1 METMPIT
8 QEMRRLGALATL
20 LAAFTPVAAAAA
32 PATAA
37 PATAAA
43 RPSGAVEAWVT
54 TGDRTR
60 LLARE
65 ADARFSDAMVKMAAD
80 TPVIAI
86 DPATRYQQMAGFG
99 AAMTDASAW
108 LLQKRM
114 APPQREAL
122 MRELFGRAPVAAN
135 GQDIGKGI
143 GLSFTRLTIGA
154 SDFSRSHY
162 SFDDM
167 PPGQGDPQ
175 LSRFSIDPQ
184 RDTVLPAV
192 KAALRVNPQLK
203 VMASPWSAPG
213 WMKSSDSLVKGTLKP
228 EAYDAFARYLNRY
241 VDAMKAEG
249 VPISALTL
257 QNEPHFEP
265 GDYPGMR
272 VDPARRAAFIGGH
285 LGPLLARANP
295 GTAIFDWDHNWD
307 EPDSPAAVLADPAA
321 AKYVSGIA
329 WHCYAGNVG
338 VQATLHDK
346 FPHKDTWF
354 TECSGGRWSPDW
366 AKNLQYF
373 TKTLVIDTTRGWA
386 RGVLFWNL
394 ALDENDSPHLGG
406 CKDCRG
412 VVTIDSRTG
421 AVTRNVEYYALAHAS
436 RFVLPGAYRIA
447 SSEETKGLANVAFRN
462 PDGSVALVVANGA
475 AQAQTFAIK
484 VGRQSFHY
492 TLPASSVATFTWNP
506 AWKDPV

>member
-1 METMPIT
+1 MSIKPMARLRSALPI
-8 QEMRRLGALATL
+8 LLASALAAST
-20 LAAFTPVAAAAA
+20 AGAAA
-32 PATAA
+32 PARLEGAA
-37 PATAAA
+37 
-43 RPSGAVEAWVT
+43 VQAWIT
-54 TGDRTR
+54 TGDQSR
-60 LLARE
+60 LLSRE
-65 ADARFSDAMVKMAAD
+65 PDASFSSAMVKMAAG
-80 TPVIAI
+80 TPVIEV
-86 DPATRYQQMAGFG
+86 DPATSYQQIAGFG
-99 AAMTDASAW
+99 AAITDASAW
-108 LLQKRM
+108 LIQQRM
-114 APPQREAL
+114 TPAQREAL
-122 MRELFGRAPVAAN
+122 MRELFGRGEVKGA
-135 GQDIGKGI
+135 GQGI

-167 PPGQGDPQ
+167 PAGQSDPQ
-175 LSRFSIDPQ
+175 LTHFSIDPQ
-184 RDTVLPAV
+184 RETVLPAV
-192 KAALRVNPQLK
+192 KAALKVNPQLK

-213 WMKSSDSLVKGTLKP
+213 WMKSSDSLIKGTLKP
-228 EAYDAFARYLNRY
+228 EAFDAFARYLNRY

-272 VDPARRAAFIGGH
+272 VDPFTRAAFVKGH

-307 EPDSPAAVLADPAA
+307 EPDSPATVLADPQA
-321 AKYVSGIA
+321 AKYVSGVA
-329 WHCYAGNVG
+329 WHCYAGKSD

-346 FPHKDTWF
+346 FPAKDTWF

-394 ALDENDSPHLGG
+394 ALDQNDGPHLGG

-412 VVTIDSRTG
+412 VVTIDANTG

-436 RFVLPGAYRIA
+436 RFVLPGARRIA
-447 SSEETKGLANVAFRN
+447 SSETPEGLANVAFRN
-462 PDGSVALVVANGA
+462 PDGSVALLLANGDA
-475 AQAQTFAIK
+475 AARTVAVK
-484 VGRQSFHY
+484 VGKTSFRY
-492 TLPASSVATFTWNP
+492 TLPGSSVATLTW
-506 AWKDPV
+506 K